1 MRRWNF
7 AALSGLVLAT
17 VAEGAAERFSRA
29 VREAEFAAAGLAKLT
44 PEELARLD
52 ALVDQF
58 RSGALERAR
67 REAAAAEAR
76 AVQAEQ
82 RASAVAATTTPVVAG
97 PAKAEPGLLA
107 KAKVVLMPGTRVEY
121 ATVESRI
128 AGEFAGWSART
139 VFVLENGQ
147 RWQVSGGDS
156 YVTSPVRGPAV
167 KIVPGALGSF
177 WMTIEGVRTRVRVV
191 RIDAAR

>member
-1 MRRWNF
+1 MRRWILG
-7 AALSGLVLAT
+7 AWCGMVLAT
-17 VAEGAAERFSRA
+17 VAGAAAERFSRA
-29 VREAEFAAAGLAKLT
+29 LREADFAATGLTKLT

-58 RSGALERAR
+58 KSGVLERAR
-67 REAAAAEAR
+67 REAAAAEER
-76 AVQAEQ
+76 AAQAEQ
-82 RASAVAATTTPVVAG
+82 RASAAAANTTPAVAEE
-97 PAKAEPGLLA
+97 AKREPGLLS
-107 KAKVVLMPGTRVEY
+107 KAKVVLAPGTRVEY
-121 ATVESRI
+121 AAVESRI

-156 YVTSPVRGPAV
+156 YVTPPVRAPAV

-191 RIDAAR
+191 RVDTAR